1 MNSDPY
7 DSAVWRSF
15 GMLDHEET
23 ERFADAMGQDPGL
36 RRACQEMDRLAAAI
50 AATSCAPVTPQAA
63 EIERLKRSAGLPHA
77 GRKAPLGLAVCG
89 WLLALGLAAWTIRDA
104 LVSTA
109 EAPRIAEPSP
119 PPARPADEARD
130 IPDQSVETRR
140 LTMEIAELQ
149 ENLEAFQQRERELY
163 QIVPGRALQV
173 VMTMLPPGQVSADRP
188 SLVTPALL
196 GDALAAMNRH
206 APAVAEEPVGESHL
220 QETTVAHEAAPL
232 PPMAVPI
239 YDPVRDT
246 GTLVVSDLLP
256 AEADHAYHLWV
267 TTGHSARP
275 VFIGSLPESSAT
287 GTDSFDFSL
296 GSSMILPTGFLLT
309 YGPVGTP
316 AAPAAENTVLAGPPP
331 AK

>member
-7 DSAVWRSF
+7 DSAAWRSF
-15 GMLDHEET
+15 GMLDDDEN

-50 AATSCAPVTPQAA
+50 AATSCAPVVPQAA
-63 EIERLKRSAGLPHA
+63 DIEQLKRSAGLPHA
-77 GRKAPLGLAVCG
+77 GRKAPLWLAACG
-89 WLLALGLAAWTIRDA
+89 WILALGLAAWTIRGA
-104 LVSTA
+104 LVSPA
-109 EAPRIAEPSP
+109 EPPRIAEPSP
-119 PPARPADEARD
+119 PPSRPAAPPRD
-130 IPDQSVETRR
+130 TTEPSVEIRR
-140 LTMEIAELQ
+140 LSMEIGELR

-173 VMTMLPPGQVSADRP
+173 VMTMLPPGQTSADRP
-188 SLVTPALL
+188 SLVTPAML

-206 APAVAEEPVGESHL
+206 APAVTEEPIGETQL
-220 QETTVAHEAAPL
+220 LETAIDHEAPPL
-232 PPMAVPI
+232 SPMAVPI

-256 AEADHAYHLWV
+256 AEPEHAYHLWV
-267 TTGHSARP
+267 TTGHSTQP

-287 GTDSFDFSL
+287 GTDTFDFSL

-309 YGPVGTP
+309 YGPAGKP

-331 AK
+331 AR